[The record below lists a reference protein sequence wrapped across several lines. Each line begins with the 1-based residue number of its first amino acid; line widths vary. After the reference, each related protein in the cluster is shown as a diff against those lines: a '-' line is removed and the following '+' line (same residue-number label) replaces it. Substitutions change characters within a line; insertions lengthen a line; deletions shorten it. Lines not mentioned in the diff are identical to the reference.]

1 MPGVAAVGTFH
12 VRAGRCMV
20 GHFRLTVKNYTF
32 ITQRY
37 PNLVEKATFSPLGYY
52 FCFYLIFF
60 KKVGYC
66 TKNVVKKL
74 PSRPD

>member
-1 MPGVAAVGTFH
+1 MCVP
-12 VRAGRCMV
+12 AGAWWV
-20 GHFRLTVKNYTF
+20 ILDFTVKNYTF